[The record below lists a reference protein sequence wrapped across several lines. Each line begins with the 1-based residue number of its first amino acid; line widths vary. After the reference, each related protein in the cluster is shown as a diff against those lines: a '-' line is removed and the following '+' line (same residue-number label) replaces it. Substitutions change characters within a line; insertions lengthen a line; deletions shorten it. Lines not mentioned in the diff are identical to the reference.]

1 MMKNEEYN
9 LENIVKILNEYKSV
23 INYISKN
30 KKMWEDIVI
39 ECDKAFGDIRH
50 YCELNYPTDRKGKT
64 KVVKLL
70 KDTSLERRKYKD
82 LLQTLEPLLESNYV
96 EGKNV
101 SEFSRVI
108 NAVDKKYKQEKTYTP
123 RVLKELFE

>member
-1 MMKNEEYN
+1 MKNEEYN

-108 NAVDKKYKQEKTYTP
+108 NAVDKKYKQEKTYSP

>member
-1 MMKNEEYN
+1 MKNEEYN

-30 KKMWEDIVI
+30 KKMWEDIVV

>member
-1 MMKNEEYN
+1 MKNEEYN

-30 KKMWEDIVI
+30 KKMWEDIVV

-108 NAVDKKYKQEKTYTP
+108 NAIDKKYKQEKTYTP